1 METFRHLIVGAG
13 MTAHAAASAI
23 RGADPSAEIAMLGDE
38 AVGPYARPPLSKALW
53 TGQEE
58 RTIWLPPVEGLT
70 LRTGASVAAIDPA
83 GHRVRLR
90 DGTELGYERL
100 LLATGGTPRRV
111 PAWGDGVLYFRTI
124 ADQRRLRALAAG
136 SHVVVIGGGF
146 IGSELAASLTTAGYR
161 VTLVFPEDGIGAR
174 LFPRDLSAHVT
185 REYERRGV
193 DVRPRERVLG
203 VVPRGGRSIVT
214 LGGGEVTA
222 DLVVAGLGLAPNT
235 ALAEQA
241 GLAVDDGIVVDELL
255 RTSRPDIW
263 ASGDVARFPS
273 EVLGGKVRF
282 EHEDNALTMGRHA
295 GLSMAGVG
303 EPYRHLPFFYSD
315 LFDAGYEAVGTLDA
329 RLEVVAAWEEPFRK
343 GILEYRDGGRVVGVL
358 TWGIF
363 GQMEEARAR
372 LRAPR

>member
-1 METFRHLIVGAG
+1 M
-13 MTAHAAASAI
+13 
-23 RGADPSAEIAMLGDE
+23 
-38 AVGPYARPPLSKALW
+38 
-53 TGQEE
+53 
-58 RTIWLPPVEGLT
+58 
-70 LRTGASVAAIDPA
+70 
-83 GHRVRLR
+83 
-90 DGTELGYERL
+90 
-100 LLATGGTPRRV
+100 
-111 PAWGDGVLYFRTI
+111 
-124 ADQRRLRALAAG
+124 
-136 SHVVVIGGGF
+136 VVIGGGF